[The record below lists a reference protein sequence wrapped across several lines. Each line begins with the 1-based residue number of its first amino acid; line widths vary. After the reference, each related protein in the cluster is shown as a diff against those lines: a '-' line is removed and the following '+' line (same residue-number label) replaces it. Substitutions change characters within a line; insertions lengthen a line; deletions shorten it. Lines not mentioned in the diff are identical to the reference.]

1 MSYQQNSSEAC
12 LLDLGYT
19 KSMQGNLPLSQEFVR
34 TNSGIY
40 VSSLSAVGGYILPAS
55 QIQEVIGVSKSEV
68 MDAGDI
74 HFKGC
79 TVESLVEGNESK
91 IKLIISGI
99 APCGS
104 MIAAPDMNY
113 DDTRSI
119 AREGTRL
126 ALERMIGGDGAIELV
141 VRP

>member
-1 MSYQQNSSEAC
+1 MAHEQNSSEAC
-12 LLDLGYT
+12 VLDLDYV
-19 KSMQGNLPLSQEFVR
+19 KRMQDNLPLSQKFVR
-34 TNSGIY
+34 TDSGIY

-55 QIQEVIGVSKSEV
+55 QIQQVVGVSKSEV

-99 APCGS
+99 ALSS
-104 MIAAPDMNY
+104 MTTAPDMDC

-126 ALERMIGGDGAIELV
+126 ALERMIDDYKAIELV

>member
-1 MSYQQNSSEAC
+1 MAHEQNSSEAC
-12 LLDLGYT
+12 VLDLDYV
-19 KSMQGNLPLSQEFVR
+19 KRMQDNLPLSQQFVR

-55 QIQEVIGVSKSEV
+55 QIQQVVGASKSEV

-99 APCGS
+99 ALCGS
-104 MIAAPDMNY
+104 MIAVPDMDC
-113 DDTRSI
+113 DDARSI
-119 AREGTRL
+119 SREGTRL
-126 ALERMIGGDGAIELV
+126 ALERMIDGYKAIELV